1 MYRGVI
7 TVDFYTLYRMALI
20 QSPIEMKDVR
30 NAILYLW
37 LLLELCLRIQEQVL
51 MNGLLCSE

>member
-20 QSPIEMKDVR
+20 QSTIEMKDVR

-51 MNGLLCSE
+51 MNGLLL